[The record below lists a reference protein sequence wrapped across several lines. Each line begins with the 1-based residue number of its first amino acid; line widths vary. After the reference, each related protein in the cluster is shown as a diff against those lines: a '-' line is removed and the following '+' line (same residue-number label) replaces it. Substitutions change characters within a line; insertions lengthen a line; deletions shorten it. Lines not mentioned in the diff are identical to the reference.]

1 MESNYTGLGG
11 GNAKTKVH
19 NAPSEPDK
27 GLKKVVREQAN
38 IILVNG
44 LADLVL
50 YNKPKAIALLK
61 RHNIKTKNLNDSITL
76 GLTTGLV
83 SGNKAFTDD
92 LRNTL
97 EEIGSLPKDSEQS
110 NNIGDI
116 VKGVGE
122 GVKGSGGNPWAAVI
136 AAAGKIV
143 TGAVSKGMDKA
154 RAKLQGAKAYQI
166 EVLKTMQEKIK
177 AGGSNKRAI
186 IWAVAIVTCIIIAT
200 VGYVVTKKT

>member
-92 LRNTL
+92 LHKTL

-110 NNIGDI
+110 KLVD
-116 VKGVGE
+116 VASDVASSS
-122 GVKGSGGNPWAAVI
+122 SGGNPWSAII

-186 IWAVAIVTCIIIAT
+186 IWAVAIVTAVIIAT

>member
-19 NAPSEPDK
+19 KAPSERDK
-27 GLKKVVREQAN
+27 GLEKVVRDQAN

-50 YNKPKAIALLK
+50 FHKPKAIALLK

-92 LRNTL
+92 LHKTL

-116 VKGVGE
+116 VKGIGE
-122 GVKGSGGNPWAAVI
+122 GAKGSGGNPWSAII
-136 AAAGKIV
+136 ATV
-143 TGAVSKGMDKA
+143 
-154 RAKLQGAKAYQI
+154 

-186 IWAVAIVTCIIIAT
+186 IWAVAIVTAVIIAT

>member
-27 GLKKVVREQAN
+27 ALKKLVRDQAN

-92 LRNTL
+92 LGKTL
-97 EEIGSLPKDSEQS
+97 EDIGSVPKRYTEESNWISEA
-110 NNIGDI
+110 IT
-116 VKGVGE
+116 
-122 GVKGSGGNPWAAVI
+122 
-136 AAAGKIV
+136 AAGKV
-143 TGAVSKGMDKA
+143 VAVGVSKGLDKA
-154 RAKLQGAKAYQI
+154 KAKLQGAKAYQI

-186 IWAVAIVTCIIIAT
+186 IWAVAIVTAVIIAT

>member
-19 NAPSEPDK
+19 KAPSEPDK
-27 GLKKVVREQAN
+27 AMKKVVREQSN

-92 LRNTL
+92 LHKTL

-110 NNIGDI
+110 KIFQADT
-116 VKGVGE
+116 
-122 GVKGSGGNPWAAVI
+122 GGGGGGGTPWGAII
-136 AAAGKIV
+136 ATAGKAV
-143 TGAVSKGMDKA
+143 TGLVSKGMDKA

-166 EVLKTMQEKIK
+166 EVLKTMQEKIR
-177 AGGSNKRAI
+177 AGGSNKRTI

-200 VGYVVTKKT
+200 VG

>member
-27 GLKKVVREQAN
+27 ALKKVVREQAN

-92 LRNTL
+92 LHKTL

-110 NNIGDI
+110 KLVD
-116 VKGVGE
+116 VASDVASS
-122 GVKGSGGNPWAAVI
+122 SGGGTPWGMII

-186 IWAVAIVTCIIIAT
+186 IWAVAIVTAVIIAT